1 MKLSSVFGKKSVMER
16 ETNTMK
22 RLKIL
27 KEQYMPYIKKPKHD
41 TAFMIDFLTSKC
53 DCISQSNDFMGK
65 FFFDSLLSNVY
76 NCFLNQLPVFDKK
89 DFSFKCFTVT
99 KNEKSRIY
107 YADMELQDTIYV
119 IFEEKT
125 CYIESNCNMLFL
137 ELFIEKGIDDI
148 DLSSENNYCKSYF
161 SYLERY
167 IQAKQ
172 VL

>member
-1 MKLSSVFGKKSVMER
+1 MER

-53 DCISQSNDFMGK
+53 DCITQSNDFMGK

-107 YADMELQDTIYV
+107 YADMEPQDTIYV

-125 CYIESNCNMLFL
+125 GYIESNCNMLFL

>member
-1 MKLSSVFGKKSVMER
+1 MEG

-53 DCISQSNDFMGK
+53 DCIPQSNDFMGK

-76 NCFLNQLPVFDKK
+76 NCFLNQLSVFDKK

-107 YADMELQDTIYV
+107 YADMEPQDTIYV

-125 CYIESNCNMLFL
+125 GYIESNCNMLFL